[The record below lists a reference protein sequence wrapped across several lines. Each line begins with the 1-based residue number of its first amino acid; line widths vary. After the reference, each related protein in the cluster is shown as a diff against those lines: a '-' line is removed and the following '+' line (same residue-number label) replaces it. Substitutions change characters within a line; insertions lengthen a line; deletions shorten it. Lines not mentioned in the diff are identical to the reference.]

1 MASTADE
8 HQVDAV
14 GIPSRVGSE
23 NRTAAQRTALR
34 IGGVGALCGGLLT
47 LVGNILHPREAGQL
61 QDVETLL
68 NVAAGSEI
76 WVIDH
81 FLILVA
87 VSLLLAAFFGLGRS
101 FISDAAHAWAQFA
114 WTVSIV
120 GVVFALALMV
130 TEATAV
136 AVVADQ
142 WATATGTGQDM
153 ALGAGSALL
162 ELSLV
167 FSVGAMLFL
176 FGATPLLF
184 GVAMLTSDDYPSWI
198 GGAGMI
204 FGSVALAAGTIQI
217 LTQQTDLAQ
226 FVLFPVA
233 AIGITLWIMY
243 LGVHLLRQSNQT
255 EGRT

>member
-1 MASTADE
+1 MASTANE
-8 HQVDAV
+8 HQVDAF
-14 GIPSRVGSE
+14 GIPSQVRSE
-23 NRTAAQRTALR
+23 KTTAAQRTALR
-34 IGGVGALCGGLLT
+34 IGGVGALGGGILT

-61 QDVETLL
+61 EDVETFL

-81 FLILVA
+81 FLILIA

-101 FISDAAHAWAQFA
+101 FTSDAAHTWARFA
-114 WTVSIV
+114 WTVSII

-130 TEATAV
+130 TEATGV

-142 WATATGTGQDM
+142 WATATGTEQDM
-153 ALGAGSALL
+153 ALGAGRVLL

-184 GVAMLTSDDYPSWI
+184 GVAMVTSDDYPNWV
-198 GGAGMI
+198 GWAGLI
-204 FGSVALAAGTIQI
+204 FGSVALAAGTIQV

-226 FVLFPVA
+226 LVLFPVA
-233 AIGITLWIMY
+233 AIGITLWIIY
-243 LGVHLLRQSNQT
+243 VGVLLWRKLNQI
-255 EGRT
+255 GAGA

>member
-1 MASTADE
+1 MASTANE
-8 HQVDAV
+8 HQGQAA
-14 GIPSRVGSE
+14 GTPSRVGSE
-23 NRTAAQRTALR
+23 KTTFAQRTALR
-34 IGGVGALCGGLLT
+34 IGGVGALGGGILV

-61 QDVETLL
+61 EDVETFLD
-68 NVAAGSEI
+68 VAAGSEI

-81 FLILVA
+81 FVILIA
-87 VSLLLAAFFGLGRS
+87 VSLLVAAFFGLGRS
-101 FISDAAHAWAQFA
+101 FTSEAAHVWARFA

-142 WATATGTGQDM
+142 WATAAGTEQDM
-153 ALGAGSALL
+153 ALAAGSVLF

-176 FGATPLLF
+176 FGATPMLF

-198 GGAGMI
+198 GWAGMI

-217 LTQQTDLAQ
+217 LTQQTTLTQ

-233 AIGITLWIMY
+233 AIGITLWIIY
-243 LGVHLLRQSNQT
+243 LGVLLWRKSNQI
-255 EGRT
+255 GART